1 MAILYRYNQKI
12 CDFIIN
18 LIIRT
23 ESNKPNHTKG
33 SDKNMIIKLTF
44 KDNDFTPLLENYTNK
59 IFDIGYYNS
68 INEYSEFKRKIYKYE
83 SDNLSEKEKQQ
94 LKKQIENQLIIN
106 CRKYISSHK
115 KAEYLIKSLEIKIVE
130 TITDKWQ
137 NNEVVYYITSNLKYL
152 VM

>member
-1 MAILYRYNQKI
+1 MPYNW
-12 CDFIIN
+12 
-18 LIIRT
+18 
-23 ESNKPNHTKG
+23 P
-33 SDKNMIIKLTF
+33 IIKFTKFIFWVVFSHIIDSVFCSINWCKNLFCF
-44 KDNDFTPLLENYTNK
+44 KDNDFTPLLENYTSK

-83 SDNLSEKEKQQ
+83 NDNLSEKEKQQ
-94 LKKQIENQLIIN
+94 LKKLIENQLIIN

-130 TITDKWQ
+130 TIEDKWQ